1 MSQSVGFL
9 KIASLAALFA
19 CCEAPAKDLGV
30 IGTAYPVIERDLIEV
45 IQERLRQKTQS
56 GELAALNQAMLDRAK
71 RTARRPPGVA
81 LPRAKDYRAVAL
93 NPVYTLDKDL
103 TDAEGKLLFKAGTP
117 VNPLEIR
124 PLSKTLCFI
133 DGDDPQQVAWIK
145 TYCANEARNK
155 WILINGDTGALSQ
168 QTGVR
173 WYFDQRG
180 VLTQRFGLQAVPAVI
195 RQSGRR
201 LYVEEFPV
209 E

>member
-1 MSQSVGFL
+1 MRKSVGFL

-45 IQERLRQKTQS
+45 IQERLRQKTES
-56 GELAALNQAMLDRAK
+56 GELKALNQTMLDRSK
-71 RTARRPPGVA
+71 RYARRPSGVS
-81 LPRAKDYRAVAL
+81 LPRAKDYRAVAV
-93 NPVYTLDKDL
+93 NPVYTLDQDI
-103 TDAEGKLLFKAGTP
+103 TDAEGKLLFKAGAQ

-124 PLSKTLCFI
+124 PLTKTLCFI
-133 DGDDPQQVAWIK
+133 DGDDPQQVAWIT
-145 TYCANEARNK
+145 TYCANDARNK
-155 WILINGDTGALSQ
+155 WILVNGDMGALNQ
-168 QTGVR
+168 HTGWR

-195 RQSGRR
+195 RQNGGR
-201 LYVEEFPV
+201 LYVEEFPM